1 MLICLTHSFD
11 ALKTDL
17 QIRGAGASRSEL
29 TAHLAQLF
37 LIHECAA
44 GRHDIVFGFEFD
56 DGTFGGRG
64 LFTQR
69 LKPLL
74 QPVARASICLVLGVQ
89 LIEYIGIDH
98 RIGDFDGLLP
108 DYANENQFSSCNL

>member
-1 MLICLTHSFD
+1 MSVPP
-11 ALKTDL
+11 
-17 QIRGAGASRSEL
+17 
-29 TAHLAQLF
+29 
-37 LIHECAA
+37 AA
-44 GRHDIVFGFEFD
+44 HDIVFGFEFD

-89 LIEYIGIDH
+89 LIEYICIDH
-98 RIGDFDGLLP
+98 RIGDFDGLLLFR
-108 DYANENQFSSCNL
+108 ERKSIRIR